1 MAHEHY
7 HAEEMFKIGFPEYV
21 KDAPLA
27 GVKEEDYTVKNWIRH
42 YKREKY
48 VYDRLVQNAKKFNLN
63 ENEISDPP
71 FGHAFQY
78 LDGIIL
84 KMEKKNISIPKT

>member
-1 MAHEHY
+1 MY
-7 HAEEMFKIGFPEYV
+7 KIGFNKYV
-21 KDAPLA
+21 KDAPL
-27 GVKEEDYTVKNWIRH
+27 
-42 YKREKY
+42 

-63 ENEISDPP
+63 ENEVSNPP

-78 LDGIIL
+78 LDSIIL

>member
-1 MAHEHY
+1 MAHEQY
-7 HAEEMFKIGFPEYV
+7 HTEEIYKIGFDKYV

-27 GVKEEDYTVKNWIRH
+27 HVKEGDYTAKNWQSII
-42 YKREKY
+42 KEKKY

-63 ENEISDPP
+63 ENEISNPP